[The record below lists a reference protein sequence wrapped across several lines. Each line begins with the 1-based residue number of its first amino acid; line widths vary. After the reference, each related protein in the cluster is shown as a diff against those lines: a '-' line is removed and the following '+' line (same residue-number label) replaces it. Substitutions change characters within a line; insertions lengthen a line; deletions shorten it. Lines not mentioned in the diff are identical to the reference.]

1 MNPAQRTNL
10 QRLLAPRHIVFIG
23 GDSAVFAAGQCA
35 AGHFGGEI
43 WGLNPQPKRFGAI
56 PSYTSVKALPEAPD
70 AVFLAV
76 PRQGVPAV
84 ITELRE
90 KGAGGIVC
98 YSAGFGELGNDGADL
113 ERELITAC
121 GDMALA
127 GPNVFGL
134 LNYITGAHLW
144 PFSHGGKPVERGPAV
159 ISQSGMLSGYLL
171 TNRRSVQFSY
181 VIGAGNQ
188 SVLGVEDYLDYLAD
202 DPAVTG
208 FGLYIETLRD
218 IPRFAAAAGR
228 ALDRGV
234 PIVALKAGR
243 SALAA
248 QTALTHTGSL
258 AGQDA
263 FYQSLFD
270 RIGVARVSSPSLL
283 LETLQMLTAAGA
295 PRGRRLAAFTCSGG
309 DVAMLADCAEQ
320 EGLVFDPPDSVT
332 EQNLRQWLP
341 EIATVGNP
349 LDYTTPLW
357 GNEDTLEKV
366 FSAALAPGY
375 HAALLV
381 QDYPP
386 LDLGEDR
393 PYYQADAR
401 AFVRATANA
410 SIPAAVCS
418 SLPENLD
425 PDTQRTL
432 IESGVAPLQGIGE
445 ATAAIRAAAV
455 FGEALD
461 KRKRGGDHFIPS
473 CHPVQRDPSALL
485 DEWQGKQLLSVHQ
498 VRIPQGEVCAAR
510 DAAETAQGIGFP
522 VALKLVNS
530 ALPHKS
536 DHGIVRLN
544 LCDTDDIDGIAQEVL
559 SLGSTALGRPA
570 EDRILI
576 EQMADGLITELLIGV
591 QNDPQFGLVMTV
603 AGGGTL
609 VELMADTAT
618 VLLPAQPADLLEA
631 LAKLRIMPLLQ
642 GYRGRPKADLDGL
655 VDTLMNISTMALG
668 LAHTL
673 IEMDINPLWVT
684 EHGCIAVDA
693 LIRVSDI
700 NALPT
705 TPN

>member
-1 MNPAQRTNL
+1 MTPARRANL
-10 QRLLAPRHIVFIG
+10 QRLLAPRHIAFVG

-35 AGHFGGEI
+35 AGHFKGEI
-43 WGLNPQPKRFGAI
+43 WGLNPRPGRFGAI
-56 PSYTSVKALPEAPD
+56 PSYTTVAALPEAPD

-76 PRQGVPAV
+76 PRQEVPAV
-84 ITELRE
+84 VTELRE

-98 YSAGFGELGNDGADL
+98 YSAGFGELGDGGADL

-134 LNYITGAHLW
+134 LNYIAGAHLW
-144 PFSHGGKPVERGPAV
+144 PFSHGGKPVERGPA
-159 ISQSGMLSGYLL
+159 ILSQSGMLSGYLL

-218 IPRFAAAAGR
+218 IPRFAEAVGR

-234 PIVALKAGR
+234 PVVALKAGR

-283 LETLQMLTAAGA
+283 LETLQMLTIAGA
-295 PRGRRLAAFTCSGG
+295 PKGRRLAAFTCSGG
-309 DVAMLADCAEQ
+309 DVAMLADCADK
-320 EGLVFDPPDSVT
+320 EGLIFDPPDEAT
-332 EQNLRQWLP
+332 KRNLRQWLP

-357 GNEDTLEKV
+357 GHEDTLEKV
-366 FSAALAPGY
+366 FAAALAPGY
-375 HAALLV
+375 DAALLV

-386 LDLGEDR
+386 PDLGEDR

-425 PDTQRTL
+425 ADTQHTL
-432 IESGVAPLQGIGE
+432 IENGVAPLQGIGE

-455 FGEALD
+455 FGEALA
-461 KRKRGGDHFIPS
+461 KRERGGEHFIPS
-473 CHPVQRDPSALL
+473 CHPVESRQTVLL
-485 DEWQGKQLLSVHQ
+485 DEWQGKQLLAAHQ
-498 VRIPQGEVCAAR
+498 VRIPKGELCSTR
-510 DAAETAQGIGFP
+510 DTAETARRIGFP
-522 VALKLVNS
+522 VALKLVTRD
-530 ALPHKS
+530 LPHKS
-536 DHGIVRLN
+536 DHGLVRLN
-544 LCDTDDIDGIAQEVL
+544 LCDTDDIGGIAEEVL
-559 SLGSTALGRPA
+559 SLGSKALGRPA

-576 EQMADGLITELLIGV
+576 EQMADGLIAELLIGV
-591 QNDPQFGLVMTV
+591 QNDPQFGLVMTI
-603 AGGGTL
+603 APGGTL
-609 VELMADTAT
+609 VELMADSVT
-618 VLLPAQPADLLEA
+618 VLLPAQPADLMEA
-631 LAKLRIMPLLQ
+631 LSTLRVMSLLQ
-642 GYRGRPKADLDGL
+642 GYRGRAKADFDGL
-655 VDTLMNISTMALG
+655 VDSLMRINTMALD

-684 EHGCIAVDA
+684 EHGSIAVDV
-693 LIRVSDI
+693 LIRVGDT

-705 TPN
+705 TPG

>member
-1 MNPAQRTNL
+1 MNAAQRDNL
-10 QRLLAPRHIVFIG
+10 RRLLSPRHVVFIG
-23 GDSAVFAAGQCA
+23 GESAVFAAGQCA
-35 AGHFGGEI
+35 AGNFRGEI
-43 WGLNPQPKRFGAI
+43 WGLNPQPKRFGTI
-56 PSYTSVKALPEAPD
+56 PSYTSVEALPEPPD

-84 ITELRE
+84 VAELRE

-98 YSAGFGELGNDGADL
+98 YSAGFGELGDDGADL

-144 PFSHGGKPVERGPAV
+144 PFSHGGKPVDRGPAV

-188 SVLGVEDYLDYLAD
+188 SVLGVEDYLDYLVD

-218 IPRFAAAAGR
+218 IPRFAEAAGR

-258 AGQDA
+258 TGQDA

-283 LETLQMLTAAGA
+283 LETLQMLTTAGA
-295 PRGRRLAAFTCSGG
+295 PQGRRLAAFTCSGG

-320 EGLVFDPPDSVT
+320 EGLVFNPPDEAT
-332 EQNLRQWLP
+332 ERNLRQWLP

-357 GNEDTLEKV
+357 GHEDTLEKV

-401 AFVRATANA
+401 AFVRATASA

-425 PDTQRTL
+425 ADTQHTL
-432 IESGVAPLQGIGE
+432 IENGVAPLQGIGE

-461 KRKRGGDHFIPS
+461 KRKRGGDRFIPA
-473 CHPVQRDPSALL
+473 CHPIERDPSALL
-485 DEWQGKQLLSVHQ
+485 DEWQGKQLLSAHQ
-498 VRIPQGEVCAAR
+498 VRIPQGEVCPAH
-510 DAAETAQGIGFP
+510 DAAETARRIGFP

-544 LCDTDDIDGIAQEVL
+544 LCDTDNIDGIAQEVL
-559 SLGSTALGRPA
+559 SLGSKALGHPA

-576 EQMADGLITELLIGV
+576 EQMANGLIAELLIGV

-609 VELMADTAT
+609 VELMGDTAT
-618 VLLPAQPADLLEA
+618 VLLPAQPADLFEA
-631 LAKLRIMPLLQ
+631 LSKLRIMPLLQ

-655 VDTLMNISTMALG
+655 IDTLMSVSSMAID

-684 EHGCIAVDA
+684 EHGSIAVDA
-693 LIRVSDI
+693 LIRVGDI

-705 TPN
+705 APN

>member
-1 MNPAQRTNL
+1 VTPTRRTNL
-10 QRLLAPRHIVFIG
+10 RRLLAPRHIAFVG
-23 GDSAVFAAGQCA
+23 GDSAVFAARQCA
-35 AGHFGGEI
+35 AGHFQGEI
-43 WGLNPQPKRFGAI
+43 WGLNPQPDRFCSI
-56 PSYTSVKALPEAPD
+56 PSYTSVEALPEAPD

-84 ITELRE
+84 VTELRE

-98 YSAGFGELGNDGADL
+98 YSAGFGELGDDGADL
-113 ERELITAC
+113 ERKLISAC

-144 PFSHGGKPVERGPAV
+144 PFSHGGKPIERGPA
-159 ISQSGMLSGYLL
+159 ILSQSGMLSGYLL
-171 TNRRSVQFSY
+171 TNRRSVHFSY

-218 IPRFAAAAGR
+218 VPRFAEAVGR

-234 PIVALKAGR
+234 PVVALKAGR

-258 AGQDA
+258 TGQDVL
-263 FYQSLFD
+263 YQSLFD

-283 LETLQMLTAAGA
+283 LETLQMLTTAGA
-295 PRGRRLAAFTCSGG
+295 PKGSRLAAFTCSGG

-320 EGLVFDPPDSVT
+320 EGLIFDPPDEAT
-332 EQNLRQWLP
+332 KRHLRQWLP

-357 GNEDTLEKV
+357 GHEDTLEKV
-366 FSAALAPGY
+366 FAAALAPGY
-375 HAALLV
+375 DAALLV

-386 LDLGEDR
+386 PDLGEDR

-401 AFVRATANA
+401 AFMRATANA

-425 PDTQRTL
+425 ADTQHTL
-432 IESGVAPLQGIGE
+432 IENGVAPLQGIGE

-455 FGEALD
+455 FGEALG
-461 KRKRGGDHFIPS
+461 KRERGGDHFIPS
-473 CHPVQRDPSALL
+473 GHPVERGQTVLL
-485 DEWQGKQLLSVHQ
+485 DEWQGKQLLAAHQ
-498 VRIPQGEVCAAR
+498 VRIPQGELCSTH
-510 DAAETAQGIGFP
+510 DAAETARQIGFP
-522 VALKLVNS
+522 VALKLVSS

-544 LCDTDDIDGIAQEVL
+544 LCDTDDIGGIAEDVL
-559 SLGSTALGRPA
+559 SLGSKALGRPV

-576 EQMADGLITELLIGV
+576 EPMADGLIAELLIGV

-603 AGGGTL
+603 APGGTL
-609 VELMADTAT
+609 VELMADAAT
-618 VLLPAQPADLLEA
+618 VLLPAQPADLMEA
-631 LAKLRIMPLLQ
+631 LSTLRVMSLLQ
-642 GYRGRPKADLDGL
+642 GYRGCAKADLDGL
-655 VDTLMNISTMALG
+655 VDTLMKVNTMALD

-684 EHGCIAVDA
+684 EHGSIAVDA
-693 LIRVSDI
+693 LIRVSDL

-705 TPN
+705 APN